1 MGKKGMV
8 DSLPLSVKSCKF
20 RANLCY
26 FRWLKPTRRRVRSLI
41 PSGLCYL
48 KVMACLG
55 PIKFHTWFFEDSKVP
70 EWQILKLILFRS
82 LIKDGKKF
90 LRKLWLKLISSKLFE
105 FLVICILLVVG
116 NLMRGAFMLLYFT
129 DKTHSS

>member
-1 MGKKGMV
+1 MV
-8 DSLPLSVKSCKF
+8 DSLLLSVKSCKF
-20 RANLCY
+20 RATLCY
-26 FRWLKPTRRRVRSLI
+26 FKWLKPTRRRVRSLI

-55 PIKFHTWFFEDSKVP
+55 PIKFNSWFSEDSKVP
-70 EWQILKLILFRS
+70 EWQILKSILFRS

-90 LRKLWLKLISSKLFE
+90 LRKLRLKLISFKLFE

-116 NLMRGAFMLLYFT
+116 NLMRGGFMLLYFT